1 MAEPIVFIAR
11 FRVKEGRLDEFRKHY
26 MDSIPPVQ
34 AGKPGTL
41 TQVAYE
47 NEDGSEVMVV
57 RLFPDAQAM
66 DAQLDGSGE
75 RSKKTYEFVEP
86 VRMEIYGTPSASGL
100 EMMKKM
106 ADMGVMV
113 SMNPFFIGGF
123 IR

>member
-11 FRVKEGRLDEFRKHY
+11 FRVKEGRLQEFRKHY
-26 MDSIPPVQ
+26 LDSLPPVE

-41 TQVAYE
+41 AQVAYE

-57 RLFPDAQAM
+57 RLFPDAEAM

-86 VRMEIYGTPSASGL
+86 ASMEIYGRPSDSTLAT
-100 EMMKKM
+100 MKKM
-106 ADMGVMV
+106 TETGVMV
-113 SMNPFFIGGF
+113 SVNPGYIGGF

>member
-11 FRVKEGRLDEFRKHY
+11 FKVKEGRLDEFRKHY
-26 MDSIPPVQ
+26 LDSLPPVE

-41 TQVAYE
+41 AQVAYE
-47 NEDGSEVMVV
+47 NEDGSEVVVV
-57 RLFPDAQAM
+57 RLFPNAEAM
-66 DAQLDGSGE
+66 DAQLQGSGD

-86 VRMEIYGTPSASGL
+86 VRMEIYGTPGVLGL

-106 ADMGVMV
+106 AEMEVMV
-113 SMNPFFIGGF
+113 NVNPRFIGGF